1 MPQIFSAL
9 ALGFLLA
16 LVPGVALAQAKGA
29 QVAFG
34 SLKGDPT
41 LPVEVTSDQLN
52 VNQADGTA
60 IFTGSVLV
68 VQGEMRMT
76 AAEVQV
82 DYTEDGKRIARIHAT
97 GGVTL
102 TNGGEAAEGQEAVYT
117 IDTGMVV
124 MTGEVL
130 LTQGSSAISGKLLTV
145 DLGTGTGVMEGRVQT
160 VFVPA
165 TASP

>member
-1 MPQIFSAL
+1 MPRIFSILAFGCTL
-9 ALGFLLA
+9 ALTPLA
-16 LVPGVALAQAKGA
+16 VLAQAQGA

-34 SLKGDPT
+34 SMKGDPT

-60 IFTGSVLV
+60 IFTGAVLV

-76 AAEVQV
+76 AERVQV
-82 DYTEDGKRIARIHAT
+82 FYAEDGKKISRMHAT

-117 IDTGMVV
+117 IDTGGVV
-124 MTGEVL
+124 MTGDVL
-130 LTQGSSAISGKLLTV
+130 LTQGSSAISGKKLTV
-145 DLGTGTGVMEGRVQT
+145 DLNTGTGVMEGRVQT

-165 TASP
+165 TAGQ